1 MASLPLDGLRVLDL
15 TRAMAGPYCTS
26 LLGDLGADV
35 VKVEALPTG
44 DASRLWGPFDGR
56 RSVYF
61 DSANRNKRSIAV
73 TFRSDQ
79 GRRLLARLAGHA
91 DVIVE
96 NFRPGVLSA
105 IGLDPDELRARRPEL
120 VIAGVTGYGPVG
132 PDRDAGGLDQVA
144 QGMSGLMSVTGT
156 VEGDGPLRV
165 GIPIIDIVSGMACA
179 LGVTAALAGRGRG
192 GDGAHV
198 QTSLLENALAVMT
211 FQAQRYLTLGEVPGP
226 QGNHHPVISPYGVF
240 RTADRPVNIA
250 VGSQRQ
256 WRVLCELIGA
266 PRLAE
271 DPRFADGPARV
282 EARDALTAE
291 LELRLKTR
299 PADEWI
305 AELRAAGVP
314 CGPIHTMDGVFGDP
328 QVEALGMVRD
338 TAQAGPVMRGPLW
351 LDGAPA
357 QVRLAPPALGE
368 HTREVLAEVGLAA
381 GEIDALIA
389 EGTVRQADRARE
401 GART

>member
-1 MASLPLDGLRVLDL
+1 MAPLPLDGLRVLDL

-35 VKVEALPTG
+35 VKVEALPAG
-44 DASRLWGPFDGR
+44 DASRLWGPFDGP

-61 DSANRNKRSIAV
+61 DSANRNKRSVAL
-73 TFRSDQ
+73 TFRSEQ
-79 GRRLLARLAGHA
+79 GRRLLARLAERA

-132 PDRDAGGLDQVA
+132 PDRDAGGLDQIA
-144 QGMSGLMSVTGT
+144 QGMSGLMSVTGDA
-156 VEGDGPLRV
+156 GGGGPLRV

-179 LGVTAALAGRGRG
+179 LGVAAAVAGRARG
-192 GDGAHV
+192 GGAHV

-256 WRVLCELIGA
+256 WRVVCELIGA
-266 PRLAE
+266 PELAD
-271 DPRFADGPARV
+271 DPRFADVPARV
-282 EARDALTAE
+282 EARDALTGE
-291 LELRLKTR
+291 LERRLGTR
-299 PADEWI
+299 RADEWI
-305 AELRAAGVP
+305 ADLRAAGIP
-314 CGPIHTMDGVFGDP
+314 CGPIHAMDGVFADP
-328 QVEALGMVRD
+328 QVEAIGMVRD
-338 TAQAGPVMRGPLW
+338 TGSGPLMRGPLW
-351 LDGAPA
+351 LDGSPAPI
-357 QVRLAPPALGE
+357 RRTPPALGE
-368 HTREVLAEVGLAA
+368 HTCEVLGEAGLTEA
-381 GEIDALIA
+381 EIDALIA
-389 EGTVRQADRARE
+389 EGIVRQADRAAE
-401 GART
+401 GAAG

>member
-1 MASLPLDGLRVLDL
+1 MAPLPLDGLRVLDL

-35 VKVEALPTG
+35 VKAEALPTG
-44 DASRLWGPFDGR
+44 DASRLWGPFDGH

-73 TFRSDQ
+73 AFRSEP
-79 GRRLLARLAGHA
+79 GRRLLARLAADA

-96 NFRPGVLSA
+96 NFRPGVLAA

-132 PDRDAGGLDQVA
+132 PDRDAGGLDQIA
-144 QGMSGLMSVTGT
+144 QGMSGLMSVTG
-156 VEGDGPLRV
+156 EMDGGGPLRV
-165 GIPIIDIVSGMACA
+165 GIPIIDIVSGMTCA
-179 LGVTAALAGRGRG
+179 LGIAAAVAGRRRG
-192 GDGAHV
+192 GAGAHV

-226 QGNHHPVISPYGVF
+226 QGNDHPVISPYGVF

-266 PRLAE
+266 PRLAD
-271 DPRFADGPARV
+271 DPRFADGAARV
-282 EARDALTAE
+282 EARAALTAE
-291 LELRLKTR
+291 LEPRLRTR

-305 AELRAAGVP
+305 ADLRAAGIP
-314 CGPIHTMDGVFGDP
+314 CGPIHAMDGVFGDP

-338 TAQAGPVMRGPLW
+338 TAAGPLMRGPLW
-351 LDGAPA
+351 LDGSPAP
-357 QVRLAPPALGE
+357 VRRTPPALGE
-368 HTREVLAEVGLAA
+368 HTREVLAEAGLTA

-389 EGTVRQADRARE
+389 EGVVRQAVRAGD